1 MAWALRYIIPKM
13 KQDIADIFNNCFFL
27 PIILFAGCSS
37 STELKQLS
45 GYTFGTSYQ
54 IKYFSNSLEIEKLE
68 GELDSI
74 FDELNQSLSTYDKN
88 SIISRFNNGNNPV
101 EIDNHFHMVYQK
113 SLEVYEKTEGYFDP
127 TVASLVNA
135 LGLGSQKR
143 ENVDV
148 LTLDSLKQFIGFN
161 KLKVSDGVMTKS
173 HPEITI
179 DFNAIAKGYAV
190 DLIGKHLQDS
200 KVTNYLI
207 EIGGE
212 VLAMGTNLKSK
223 NKWSIGIENPLLTSS
238 TRLLKTIELKDKAQ
252 ATSGNYRKFWIDSIT
267 KTKYVHSVNP
277 ITAEAFQSDILSVS
291 VISNT
296 CIEADAYA
304 TALMVMSYENGLELV
319 EKDDNLEALW
329 IIGDEYDVPVL
340 YQSSGFGQ

>member
-1 MAWALRYIIPKM
+1 M
-13 KQDIADIFNNCFFL
+13 KQDIAHISNNCFFL
-27 PIILFAGCSS
+27 FLIIFAGCSS
-37 STELKQLS
+37 STEFKQLS
-45 GYTFGTSYQ
+45 GYTFGTGYQ

-68 GELDSI
+68 VELDSI
-74 FDELNQSLSTYDKN
+74 FDELNHSLSTYDEN
-88 SIISRFNNGNNPV
+88 SIISRFNKGNNPV
-101 EIDNHFHMVYQK
+101 EIDEHFHIVYQK
-113 SLEVYEKTEGYFDP
+113 SLEVWKKTEGYFDP

-143 ENVDV
+143 KNVDV
-148 LTLDSLKQFIGFN
+148 VILDSLKQFIGFN
-161 KLKVSDGVMTKS
+161 KLKVSDGVITKS
-173 HPEITI
+173 QPEVTI
-179 DFNAIAKGYAV
+179 DFNAIAKGYTV
-190 DLIGKHLQDS
+190 DIVSEHLQDL
-200 KVTNYLI
+200 KVNNYLI

-223 NKWSIGIENPLLTSS
+223 KNWSIGIENPLLTSS
-238 TRLLKTIELKDKAQ
+238 KRLLKTIELQDKAQ
-252 ATSGNYRKFWIDSIT
+252 ATSGNYRKFRIDPVT

-277 ITAEAFQSDILSVS
+277 ITGEAFQSDILSVS

-304 TALMVMSYENGLELV
+304 TALMVMSYENGLELI

-329 IIGDEYDVPVL
+329 IISDEDDEPVL